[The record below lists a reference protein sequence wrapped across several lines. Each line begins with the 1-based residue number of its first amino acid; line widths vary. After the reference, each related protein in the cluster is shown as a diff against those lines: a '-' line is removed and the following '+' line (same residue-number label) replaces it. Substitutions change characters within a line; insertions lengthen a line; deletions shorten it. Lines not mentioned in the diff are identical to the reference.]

1 MCLEGFAVQREIS
14 AVSGAVGFP
23 DLPAMDNLTLV
34 LICARLSQELAALL
48 HLLLPLPCT
57 WAELIIL

>member
-1 MCLEGFAVQREIS
+1 MSGGFCSTERT

-34 LICARLSQELAALL
+34 LVCASLSQELAALV
-48 HLLLPLPCT
+48 HLLLPVPFT